1 MSYNSLLSYYIL
13 SDGLLKMAKSFSV
26 GIVDND
32 ERSLHSLREILT
44 DLIDELSVKWMVT
57 SGEDAEPL
65 CLESKSRPDMLL
77 VDMSLNGMQGPVL
90 CRRIREKIDVMPILA
105 MTAFPVERYAIK
117 AANSGA
123 QGICS
128 KNSEA
133 DLVNSINIIKR
144 EGVRGAGFD
153 TVCHAHERLVEERQ
167 RNANSLTFKE
177 MEVMD
182 YASEGM
188 LDEEVAHKMNIAVST
203 VRKHMQNAKNKL
215 GAKNRFQ
222 ALWMWIN
229 GED

>member
-1 MSYNSLLSYYIL
+1 
-13 SDGLLKMAKSFSV
+13 MAKSFSV

-133 DLVNSINIIKR
+133 DLVNCVNTINCA
-144 EGVRGAGFD
+144 GVLGAGFD
-153 TVCHAHERLVEERQ
+153 TVRHAHERLVEERQ
-167 RNANSLTFKE
+167 RNAKSLTFKE